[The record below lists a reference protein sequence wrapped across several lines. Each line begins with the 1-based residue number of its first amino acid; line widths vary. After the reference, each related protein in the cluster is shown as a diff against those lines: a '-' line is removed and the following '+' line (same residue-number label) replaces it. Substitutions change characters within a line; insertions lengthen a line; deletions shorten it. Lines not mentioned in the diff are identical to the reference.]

1 MKKIA
6 LLAGASMFAF
16 AGAALA
22 DSPFPEQPNPN
33 AKSQGNC
40 VGVFSSRVTHN
51 GGAVSQEAQAGTR
64 STDVHAAQDA
74 SCPPS

>member
-6 LLAGASMFAF
+6 LMAGASMFLF
-16 AGAALA
+16 AGAAMA
-22 DSPFPEQPNPN
+22 DKPAAPAPNPN

-51 GGAVSQEAQAGTR
+51 GVAVSEQAQAGDR
-64 STDVHAAQDA
+64 SELVHQAQQAD
-74 SCPPS
+74 CNPS